1 MTHNDLTIWGFDA
14 HWLALYE
21 KAGVAPDCRG
31 RVVGEQRGAF
41 AVMTELGSVLAVPSG
56 ALRHTITAR
65 QAERPAV
72 GDWVALRAPVPGAS
86 RQQMEMVLPRRTH
99 ISRKAAGRAMLEQ
112 TLAANVDT
120 AFVVCAFGGDI
131 NARKIERFMAIARE
145 GGATPVVLLNK
156 QDLAKPG
163 EADEVIALAAG
174 AAVYSIS
181 GRSGAG
187 VDALSV
193 YLQPG
198 RTVTLIGSSGAGKT
212 TLLNRWLGDDVYST
226 GEVRADGRGKHTTR
240 TRNLVSTPSGTL
252 VIDTPG
258 LREVGVWA
266 ADRGIAEAFNDLVQ
280 LAEGCRFN
288 DCTHVSEGD
297 CAVRAAV
304 AAGTLEP
311 ARLTAWLHLRAEAQG
326 QAAVQRRWSRKPK
339 RAR

>member
-1 MTHNDLTIWGFDA
+1 MTQNGLTIWGFDA
-14 HWLALYE
+14 HWAAAYE
-21 KAGVAPDCRG
+21 TAGIGPACQG

-41 AVMTELGSVLAVPSG
+41 AVMTEQESVLAVPSG
-56 ALRHTITAR
+56 ALRHAIQAR
-65 QAERPAV
+65 LAERPAV

-99 ISRKAAGRAMLEQ
+99 ISRKAAGRALLEQ

-131 NARKIERFMAIARE
+131 NARKVERFMAIARE

-156 QDLAKPG
+156 HDLARPG
-163 EADEVIALAAG
+163 EADEMVHLAAG
-174 AAVYSIS
+174 AAVHNIS
-181 GRSGAG
+181 GRTGAG
-187 VDALSV
+187 LEAVSA
-193 YLQPG
+193 YLRPG

-226 GEVRADGRGKHTTR
+226 GEVGADGRGKHTTR
-240 TRNLVSTPSGTL
+240 TRNLVTTPSGAL

-266 ADRGIAEAFNDLVQ
+266 ADRGIAEAFNDLVT

-304 AAGTLEP
+304 AAGTLE
-311 ARLTAWLHLRAEAQG
+311 ATRLAAWLQLRAEAQG
-326 QAAVQRRWSRKPK
+326 QATVQRRWSRKPK
-339 RAR
+339 RSR